1 MRRTILM
8 AAALVAFSTPM
19 WGQDNRPMLADLTK
33 KMVNLQNS
41 LRQETDAK
49 ERKRL
54 AEEIEK
60 LKHQMGP
67 VDARGAPVRCRAM
80 WHETAIDWLEMGIKR
95 LAGRPG
101 GSPVSANLLRL
112 HTRRMAK
119 ACLTHGWR
127 IRDGR
132 VKYQVDVVG
141 QYLVNN
147 LPLLD
152 SLYDSVCNWAAREPK
167 AGDAG
172 VYTQALDKARQGAEQ
187 MGRAAEAL
195 AAIPSDPD
203 RALVPWLGEFVAGL
217 RSVRDADLAVRDTL
231 RRKEK
236 TDSEPTAAPSGPP
249 EKEIEPPPMTAEE
262 KARLEKIKE
271 TAAGLKEGEWAQVG
285 ALLEQF
291 ADAAAGGFQIAA
303 ARPRAR
309 EFLARIEQAVRLI
322 ADLRASK
329 AAPPEYLARRA
340 GELLRACQLMESP
353 QSRIEGYTRL
363 SEIGQE
369 DLLRRQVEVAGLSRE
384 VAQGLVGAYYI
395 LRQDL
400 DKDEKEGGD
409 RAAARDIGEGCRRL
423 ASDFEKMATWPPA
436 DMATKLLDAYKRMN
450 VVFRKDVATAAA
462 TLATDR
468 KAGIAR
474 LKQAADYFDDLQRI
488 VRCDAV
494 VKAVARYR
502 PLRVSAIYNRVA
514 DAAQALVAK
523 SASPDAV
530 RKALEDFIRP
540 FESLDRFPLL
550 EPEYLRA
557 VQALVGRTYPA
568 AVATLTQELA
578 AGIDAASEGNGGRL
592 WEALESQYLFGLL
605 RRRAPAITYHL
616 DNVHVSNLV
625 VFSIPEKPW
634 SQFMDFMGQ
643 GLKNAFAQYPKPH
656 GNQWD
661 FMRPLR
667 QMEEVYRSVAAG
679 QRLTLDAS
687 TEGETDLDR
696 LVRNLEGAAVS
707 DPDGRTWRFWL
718 IGYHVTEAAVAT
730 AAGLEAVGDWHRD
743 FIRRNDWDL
752 QWVDLAPPRAASPT
766 RQ

>member
-1 MRRTILM
+1 MRRAILM
-8 AAALVAFSTPM
+8 AAALVAFSTPT
-19 WGQDNRPMLADLTK
+19 WGQDNRPTLADLTRG
-33 KMVNLQNS
+33 MVNLQNS

-95 LAGRPG
+95 LACRPG

-152 SLYDSVCNWAAREPK
+152 SLYDSVGNWAARELK

-172 VYTQALDKARQGAEQ
+172 VYTQALDKARQGTEQ

-203 RALVPWLGEFVAGL
+203 RALVPWLGEFVAAL
-217 RSVRDADLAVRDTL
+217 RGVREADLAVREAL

-236 TDSEPTAAPSGPP
+236 SEPAAPAPP
-249 EKEIEPPPMTAEE
+249 DGGAEPPPMTAEE
-262 KARLEKIKE
+262 EARLAKVKE
-271 TAAGLKEGEWAQVG
+271 AAAGLKEGDWVQVG
-285 ALLEQF
+285 LSLESF
-291 ADAAAGGFQIAA
+291 TEAVAGGFQIAA

-322 ADLRASK
+322 ADLRAST

-340 GELLRACQLMESP
+340 GELLRACRLMENP
-353 QSRIEGYTRL
+353 QSRVEGYARL
-363 SEIGQE
+363 SGIGQD
-369 DLLRRQVEVAGLSRE
+369 DLLRRQVEAAGLSRE

-409 RAAARDIGEGCRRL
+409 RAAAQDIGEGCRRL

-450 VVFRKDVATAAA
+450 VVFRKDVAAAAA

-474 LKQAADYFDDLQRI
+474 LKEAADYFDDLQRI

-502 PLRVSAIYNRVA
+502 PPRVAVVYNRVA

-523 SASPDAV
+523 SASPDAA
-530 RKALEDFIRP
+530 RKALEDFIQP

-625 VFSIPEKPW
+625 AFSIPEKPW

-743 FIRRNDWDL
+743 FIRRNDGDL
-752 QWVDLAPPRAASPT
+752 RDLDLAPPRAVSPA

>member
-1 MRRTILM
+1 MRRTILL
-8 AAALVAFSTPM
+8 AATLVILSAPAQ
-19 WGQDNRPMLADLTK
+19 GQDQRSALEGLTK
-33 KMVNLQNS
+33 EMVNLENS
-41 LRQETDAK
+41 LRQEPDALK
-49 ERKRL
+49 RKRL

-80 WHETAIDWLEMGIKR
+80 WHETAIDWLEVEMKR

-101 GSPVSANLLRL
+101 GLPVSANLLRL

-152 SLYDSVCNWAAREPK
+152 SLYDSVGNWATRKLK

-195 AAIPSDPD
+195 ATMPSDPD
-203 RALVPWLGEFVAGL
+203 TALVPWLGEFVAGL
-217 RSVRDADLAVRDTL
+217 RGVREADLAVREAL
-231 RRKEK
+231 QRKEK
-236 TDSEPTAAPSGPP
+236 SEPAATAPP
-249 EKEIEPPPMTAEE
+249 EGEAEPPPMTAEE
-262 KARLEKIKE
+262 EARLAKVKE
-271 TAAGLKEGEWAQVG
+271 AAAGLKEGDWVQVG
-285 ALLEQF
+285 LSLESF
-291 ADAAAGGFQIAA
+291 TEAVAGGFQIAA

-340 GELLRACQLMESP
+340 GELLRACRLMETP

-363 SEIGQE
+363 SGIGQE
-369 DLLRRQVEVAGLSRE
+369 DLLRRQVEAAGLSRE

-409 RAAARDIGEGCRRL
+409 RAAAQDIGDGCRRL

-450 VVFRKDVATAAA
+450 VVFRKDVAAAAA

-474 LKQAADYFDDLQRI
+474 LKQAADHFDDLQRI
-488 VRCDAV
+488 VRCDTI
-494 VKAVARYR
+494 VKAVAKYR
-502 PLRVSAIYNRVA
+502 PPRAPAVYNRVA

-523 SASPDAV
+523 SASPDAA

-743 FIRRNDWDL
+743 FIRRNDGDL
-752 QWVDLAPPRAASPT
+752 RDLDLAPPRAVSPA